1 MPQNPTTP
9 AVTETSIDGS
19 PTELRSLFQQV
30 QNIRDLGGKVASDG
44 RRIQTGRL
52 LRSANP
58 GLATATDIAQLQRF
72 NLDVVIDFRTDG
84 EKKSAETPFA
94 DVFNWIADPIMVGNL
109 SQLSVL
115 SALQNGTADDSRA
128 FMIAFYRDFPLRY
141 QAQYRRFLQL
151 AEKNH
156 NILYHCTAGKDRTGF
171 ASLLL
176 LSALG
181 IDHADIIADYL
192 ESNRSNTAG
201 NAQLQEQVNKL
212 RLPIDVMAPLLS
224 VEAAYLDA
232 AQQVI
237 DDDHGGMQHYLEKVL
252 GIDVA
257 RLRDN
262 YLETI

>member
-1 MPQNPTTP
+1 MPQNPNSP
-9 AVTETSIDGS
+9 SVAKMPIDQS
-19 PTELRSLFQQV
+19 PVALQSLFQQV

-94 DVFNWIADPIMVGNL
+94 DMFNWIADPIMVGNL

-128 FMIAFYRDFPLRY
+128 FMIAFYRDFPLQY

-181 IDHADIIADYL
+181 IAHHDIVADYL
-192 ESNRSNTAG
+192 ESNQSNNVG
-201 NAQLQEQVNKL
+201 NVQLQEQVKKL
-212 RLPIDVMAPLLS
+212 QLPVEVMAPLLS

-252 GIDVA
+252 GIDVM
-257 RLRDN
+257 RIRDN